1 MIIQSIIIWI
11 LQIFLIA
18 LFGRVIFD
26 YVRMFSPSFRPRGI
40 VLVVA
45 EFVYGVT
52 DPVMRFVRRFIPPLR
67 LGPVAIDLSFIAVFI
82 VVQTLISLAQRI
94 H

>member
-1 MIIQSIIIWI
+1 MIIQSIIIWV

-82 VVQTLISLAQRI
+82 VVHTLISLAQRI

>member
-1 MIIQSIIIWI
+1 MIIQSIVIWV
-11 LQIFLIA
+11 LQIFLLA

>member
-1 MIIQSIIIWI
+1 MIIQSIIIWV